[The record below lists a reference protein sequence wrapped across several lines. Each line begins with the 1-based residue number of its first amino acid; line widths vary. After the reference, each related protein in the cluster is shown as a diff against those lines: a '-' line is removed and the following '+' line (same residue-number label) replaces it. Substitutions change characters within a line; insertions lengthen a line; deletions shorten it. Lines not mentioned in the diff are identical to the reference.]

1 MYEKHASLKKKYIR
15 GNHVP
20 FINKEFPEAIM
31 HRSKFRNNF
40 LRYRFNENR
49 KKYSKQRNYCVSLS
63 RRITKNYYSNLN
75 EKNIT
80 DDKKF

>member
-15 GNHVP
+15 RNHVP
-20 FINKEFPEAIM
+20 FINKEFPKAIM